1 MFVNQNLTSLNA
13 IISFIFQI
21 STTKT
26 EDKFATVNRFR
37 LIDCELDLEIL
48 PFFNKTHREGFYLD
62 TY

>member
-1 MFVNQNLTSLNA
+1 MFVNQNLTSLNS
-13 IISFIFQI
+13 IIYFIFP
-21 STTKT
+21 TTKT